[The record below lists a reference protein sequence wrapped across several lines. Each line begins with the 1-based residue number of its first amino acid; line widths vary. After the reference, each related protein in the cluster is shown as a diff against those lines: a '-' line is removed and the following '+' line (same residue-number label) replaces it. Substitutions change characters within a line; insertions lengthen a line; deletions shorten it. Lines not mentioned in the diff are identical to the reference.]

1 MIAII
6 ALFVPSLV
14 LMGIRNKFFD
24 FTMNYKKNI
33 ILYIFSVI
41 ALNWIMDLIL
51 FYGFQNSGNII
62 LKLNEYGD
70 FAVKYILLAV
80 IVAVIL
86 PMVEYFIRRHFN
98 TSNQKR
104 VSENK
109 EELVNVTMQKPS
121 FLTLVLYGIF
131 LFLMILTISNKENY
145 HVDETYSYGLANHQD
160 GIAIDIEDGK
170 KYFDSEEPF
179 LKYLTV
185 SKEHRFDYQNVW
197 ENQSKDVH
205 PPLYYVLLHT
215 ICSLFPGTF
224 SKWYA
229 GSINILFAL
238 LTLFVLRKLVLQLT
252 NNNEKIRD
260 VISIL
265 FVMSSGILSAIS
277 FFRMYILAMF
287 LVTLL
292 IYIFVKEIGVWEF
305 NLLFYVKLGLVA
317 LFGALTH
324 YYCIVF
330 TVFICAIFCI
340 ILLLN
345 KRVFPVVGVI
355 ITGILSGASA
365 YRIFPY
371 MLYHMFGG
379 YRGTEA
385 ANNLSQSAD
394 EFWERIKNFFNII
407 DAEIFGNIL
416 EYIGVA
422 LLFILILFYVLEKQF
437 HYRNSIKQ
445 YIFNSCESTIKIML
459 MRYCLIFIPI
469 GMYFFIVSKMAAF
482 VTDRY
487 MFPIYAGAMGSVFC
501 LVIGCLQMFF
511 KDKILLIVTA
521 LFMAVVVINE
531 WKDINWPYF
540 GREAAGLIEMSK
552 ERKNVDCLYIY
563 DEDWKTQPSFLEV
576 RNYNSVTFVNSSN
589 LEMLS
594 SLEIIN
600 NKELM
605 LLVAFDS
612 EEELKEIMAKI
623 REACPQ
629 FNGCSEIGE
638 YFYTTTYYFYSE

>member
-1 MIAII
+1 MLAII
-6 ALFVPSLV
+6 ALFSPALILLGVRSKML
-14 LMGIRNKFFD
+14 G
-24 FTMNYKKNI
+24 FTTNYKKNI
-33 ILYIFSVI
+33 ILYVFSVI
-41 ALNWIMDLIL
+41 TLNWVMDLIL
-51 FYGFQNSGNII
+51 FYGFQNAGNII
-62 LKLNEYGD
+62 LKLNKYRD
-70 FAVKYILLAV
+70 FACKYILLAGV
-80 IVAVIL
+80 IAVII
-86 PMVEYFIRRHFN
+86 PSIEYIVKRYFN
-98 TSNQKR
+98 LDKR
-104 VSENK
+104 KKISEDKNK
-109 EELVNVTMQKPS
+109 DKRINVVIKKPS
-121 FLTLVLYGIF
+121 LSVLILYG
-131 LFLMILTISNKENY
+131 LFLILMIVTISNKENY
-145 HVDETYSYGLANHQD
+145 HVDETYSYGLANHQG
-160 GIAIDIEDGK
+160 GIAISIEDGK
-170 KYFDSEEPF
+170 RYSEPAEPF

-185 SKEHRFDYQNVW
+185 DIEHRFDYQNVW

-205 PPLYYVLLHT
+205 PPLYYALLHT
-215 ICSLFPGTF
+215 VCSLFPGTI

-238 LTLFVLRKLVLQLT
+238 LTLLVLRKLILQLT
-252 NNNEKIRD
+252 NKNEKIRD
-260 VISIL
+260 IISIL
-265 FVMSSGILSAIS
+265 FVLSSGILSAIS

-292 IYIFVKEIGVWEF
+292 IYLLVKEIGIWEF
-305 NLLFYVKLGLVA
+305 SLSFYVKLGTVA
-317 LFGALTH
+317 LLGALTH

-330 TVFICAIFCI
+330 TIFMCAVFCM

-345 KRVFPVVGVI
+345 KRVLPVVGVI

-379 YRGTEA
+379 YRGTES
-385 ANNLSQSAD
+385 ANNLNQSAD

-416 EYIGVA
+416 EYIGVV
-422 LLFILILFYVLEKQF
+422 LLFILILFYVFEKQY
-437 HYRNSIKQ
+437 HYYSSIKQ
-445 YIFNSCESTIKIML
+445 YIFNSCEYTTKIML

-487 MFPIYAGAMGSVFC
+487 MFPIYAGAMGGVFC

-521 LFMAVVVINE
+521 LFMAIIVINE
-531 WKDINWPYF
+531 WEDVHWSYLCKDSAN
-540 GREAAGLIEMSK
+540 LIEMSENK
-552 ERKNVDCLYIY
+552 QNVDCLYVY
-563 DEDWKTQPSFLEV
+563 DENWKTQPSFLEV

-600 NKELM
+600 NKEMM
-605 LLVAFDS
+605 LLITADS
-612 EEELKEIMAKI
+612 EKILEEILKN
-623 REACPQ
+623 CSQ
-629 FNGCSEIGE
+629 FSGYSEIGT
-638 YFYTTTYYFYSE
+638 YAFTTTYYLSSE